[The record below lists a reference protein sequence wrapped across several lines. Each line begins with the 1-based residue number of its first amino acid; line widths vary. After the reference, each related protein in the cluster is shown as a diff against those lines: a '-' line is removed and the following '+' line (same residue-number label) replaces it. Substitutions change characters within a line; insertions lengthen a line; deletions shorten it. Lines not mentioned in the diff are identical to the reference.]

1 MNDTSMGYK
10 IFRVFNVILL
20 LFIAVITLY
29 PFLNVLALSLNDAKD
44 SMAGG
49 ITIFPRVFTL
59 ENFKAVLSAKSI
71 STAFVVSVLR
81 VLIGVAVGIF
91 IQFSAA
97 YVLTQRDL
105 PGRKILLYFLTV
117 PMFIT
122 GGIIA
127 NYLLYSK
134 IGMINSF
141 WVYILPTSF
150 SFYNMVIMR
159 TYIVTIPES
168 LKESSRIDGASEFR
182 ILVQIIMPL
191 SKPIIATIALWIAVY
206 HWNDYSTT
214 LYYITQSK
222 LFTVQYNLMQMV
234 KDGEKIAEL
243 VQKSAETGGEVK
255 VTTTP
260 EALKA
265 AQIMVTTLP
274 IVCVYPFLQKYFVKG
289 VMIGSVKE

>member
-1 MNDTSMGYK
+1 
-10 IFRVFNVILL
+10 
-20 LFIAVITLY
+20 
-29 PFLNVLALSLNDAKD
+29 
-44 SMAGG
+44 
-49 ITIFPRVFTL
+49 
-59 ENFKAVLSAKSI
+59 
-71 STAFVVSVLR
+71 
-81 VLIGVAVGIF
+81 
-91 IQFSAA
+91 
-97 YVLTQRDL
+97 
-105 PGRKILLYFLTV
+105 
-117 PMFIT
+117 MFIT

>member
-10 IFRVFNVILL
+10 IFRVFNVILF

-105 PGRKILLYFLTV
+105 PGRKFLLYFLTV

>member
-10 IFRVFNVILL
+10 IFRVFNVILF

>member
-10 IFRVFNVILL
+10 IFRVFNVILF

-49 ITIFPRVFTL
+49 ITIFPRFFTL